1 METTQPDWRA
11 VERSPEFRELVRRR
25 KAFLVPITIFWAT
38 FFLTYL
44 LLAALAPELMG
55 ERVLGVSLG
64 FLLSVA
70 QVLMTWLVAFLYL
83 RRAERVFEPLERRAA
98 SVAAAPRPGR
108 FERPAAPVPGRT
120 RPAR

>member
-1 METTQPDWRA
+1 METTQANWRA

-25 KAFLVPITIFWAT
+25 KAFLVPITLFWAA

-98 SVAAAPRPGR
+98 SAAARTTPGR
-108 FERPAAPVPGRT
+108 FERRTATADPRT